1 MRAEYYYGVLARFR
15 GDHNEALLHLEPNLQ
30 YFERKGDSSRVAA
43 VLYQIGIVNSHL
55 GDYEKSLAAYYRLMN
70 IEQKDGNDYSVG
82 YTLNAIGVIL
92 KETQKYTDA
101 ERLFKKALIIYDTLN
116 EKKDKAYVFLNL
128 GNLYTVSNQLEVEM
142 NKPVSKGKLIIVD
155 ITGQQKMIR
164 VFGPLQRGKVT
175 INTRTLLPGI
185 YFLQLLSSDAS
196 VGAPV
201 KFIQH

>member
-1 MRAEYYYGVLARFR
+1 MTVLKWTTATET
-15 GDHNEALLHLEPNLQ
+15 NTKK
-30 YFERKGDSSRVAA
+30 FEV
-43 VLYQIGIVNSHL
+43 
-55 GDYEKSLAAYYRLMN
+55 EKS
-70 IEQKDGNDYSVG
+70 IDG
-82 YTLNAIGVIL
+82 I
-92 KETQKYTDA
+92 
-101 ERLFKKALIIYDTLN
+101 LFKKIADLPG
-116 EKKDKAYVFLNL
+116 A
-128 GNLYTVSNQLEVEM
+128 GNSGSVINYSYTDEHPSATPAFYRLKQVDSDGKFEYSKVVRAACNNDIGIRIFPNPVSNQLEVEM

-164 VFGPLQRGKVT
+164 AFGPLQRGKVT